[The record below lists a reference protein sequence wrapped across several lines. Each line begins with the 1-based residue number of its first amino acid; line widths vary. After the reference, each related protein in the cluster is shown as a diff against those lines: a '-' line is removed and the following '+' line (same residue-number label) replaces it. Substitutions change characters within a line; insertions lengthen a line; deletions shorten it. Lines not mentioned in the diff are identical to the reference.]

1 MMETP
6 VVDFWD
12 IPSVTRHDQA
22 LSPDSPLRV
31 DTEEARGHFSFQK
44 LLRSLG
50 VDNGYRLRKAPETFY
65 GIFCGHRGCGKSTE
79 LNRLAERL
87 HGRERFFVI
96 HLDAAKDLD
105 PNNLGFPDVLMAL
118 ARELIAALQREGIEI
133 NEALLH
139 GLQDWFAQR
148 IEHNEKTK
156 SLASEI
162 KAGAKAG
169 TGLPFIGELFA
180 QLTNSLRI
188 NSTYKEE
195 LRFLIKNTFSQFAAA
210 FQELILAAEG
220 ALRRQGGSGHLLF
233 IVDGTDRL
241 TGEDSRRFFIEDV
254 HQLQQI
260 PSRFLYCAP
269 IHLLH
274 LENQT
279 QQHFDHFILPMIKI
293 CEADGA
299 PNPVAWETM
308 REMIRR
314 RIDERMFSGDGTLD
328 LLVEHSGGN
337 PRELLR
343 LVDYAYQSADD
354 ERIDRA
360 AAEAAVKSLATDYK
374 RFLKPEDYA
383 RLARVD
389 REGEGAQ
396 NEEGIWTLLY
406 NLALLEY
413 NSFWRRSH
421 PAVRTL
427 DGYRRA
433 QDAQG
438 D

>member
-1 MMETP
+1 MMKTP

-22 LSPDSPLRV
+22 LPPDSPLRV

-44 LLRSLG
+44 LLRNLG
-50 VDNGYRLRKAPETFY
+50 VDNNYRLRKAPETFY

-79 LNRLAERL
+79 LNRLAQRL
-87 HGRERFFVI
+87 HGPERFFVVA
-96 HLDAAKDLD
+96 LDAATDLD

-118 ARELIAALQREGIEI
+118 ARELVTALQRERIEI
-133 NEALLH
+133 NESFLH

-156 SLASEI
+156 ALASEI
-162 KAGAKAG
+162 RTGAKAG
-169 TGLPFIGELFA
+169 AGLPFIGELFA

-210 FQELILAAEG
+210 FERLILAAESE
-220 ALRRQGGSGHLLF
+220 LKRQGWSGHLLF

-241 TGEDSRRFFIEDV
+241 TGDDSRRFFIEDV

-279 QQHFDHFILPMIKI
+279 QQHFEHFILPMIKI
-293 CEADGA
+293 READGEK
-299 PNPVAWETM
+299 NPQAWETM

-314 RIDERMFSGDGTLD
+314 RVDERMFSGDATLD
-328 LLVEHSGGN
+328 RLVGHSGGN

-343 LVDYAYQSADD
+343 LVDYAYQSAEE
-354 ERIDRA
+354 ERIDPA

-374 RFLKPEDYA
+374 RFLKPDDYA
-383 RLARVD
+383 LLARVD
-389 REGEGAQ
+389 QQGDGAQ
-396 NEEGIWTLLY
+396 NEDGVWPLLY

-413 NSFWRRSH
+413 NAFWRRSH
-421 PAVRTL
+421 PVVRTL

-433 QDAQG
+433 KDAQTS
-438 D
+438 